1 MRKPPPYLQVSLM
14 LDSPTLDRL
23 YRQFEASIG
32 DPGAISYRC
41 IGAPGSGEDSVNLIS
56 WLQHTGWGWLHD
68 RLDRIARK
76 LNEVHWRTNID
87 GARELQ
93 FTRYEPGQGYGWH
106 SDVNEAAGGTHARRT
121 LSIVVLL
128 RNPASGGGIEFRDG
142 GVVPLTPGEAV
153 VFPAA
158 TVHRAVPVV
167 QGTRDSLIYWMGS
180 DG

>member
-1 MRKPPPYLQVSLM
+1 M
-14 LDSPTLDRL
+14 
-23 YRQFEASIG
+23 AG
-32 DPGAISYRC
+32 
-41 IGAPGSGEDSVNLIS
+41 
-56 WLQHTGWGWLHD
+56 
-68 RLDRIARK
+68 
-76 LNEVHWRTNID
+76 
-87 GARELQ
+87 
-93 FTRYEPGQGYGWH
+93 H